1 VSAGPIM
8 ILAGGTGGH
17 VFPGL
22 AVARVLRERAGSVVW
37 MGTRNG
43 LEARL
48 VPEAGIQMEWISVG
62 GLRGRGPLAWVTA
75 PFRVLLAII
84 QSLAA
89 LHRCRPAAVL
99 GLGGFVSG
107 PGGFAAWLTRR
118 PLLIHEQNAV
128 AGTIHRQSGATV
140 DTGAA
145 RSGGEIRQPSRPRP
159 ATQGADTRRQPG
171 RPRPQ

>member
-1 VSAGPIM
+1 MTAGPIM

-48 VPEAGIQMEWISVG
+48 VPEAGIQMEWISVA

-84 QSLAA
+84 QSLAV
-89 LHRCRPAAVL
+89 LHRCRP
-99 GLGGFVSG
+99 G
-107 PGGFAAWLTRR
+107 
-118 PLLIHEQNAV
+118 IY
-128 AGTIHRQSGATV
+128 
-140 DTGAA
+140 
-145 RSGGEIRQPSRPRP
+145 
-159 ATQGADTRRQPG
+159 QGV
-171 RPRPQ
+171 